1 MAVKLHQKYEKIWTT
16 EKRYILITGG
26 RGSGK
31 SFAASLYLAEQS
43 YQEQFKALFTRYTMK
58 SANDSVIPEFTS
70 KLDLMQMSSDFH
82 ITKEDVINKVS
93 QAQVMFRGIKTASGD
108 QTANLKSL
116 EGVSHFIV
124 DEMEEFKDKERF
136 DTIDLSV
143 RNPFIPNKTICIMNP
158 SNTSHFSYSEWLQNN
173 HRIEVIDGY
182 EVQVSTHPDVEH
194 IHTTWLDNVD
204 NLPKDYI
211 RKLLRIKEETPE
223 YYGYKIIGQYL
234 DSAEG
239 ALLKR
244 INTYKPSDL
253 KPESI
258 EGSFAYIDVADEGTD
273 YTVMVIGKIVGAKC
287 YIDDVICDDDNTDV
301 TLPRCIDAARRN
313 KCRNLQVEANS
324 MGAMFGRAIRAALES
339 EGVEVRMVT
348 STTNKHTRIIM
359 EAPFIQSYMH
369 FRPQTERSA
378 EYANFFRMAT
388 QYDKSEKENKDRKLH
403 DDPID
408 ALSGLAK
415 MLRRELSHVFGD

>member
-1 MAVKLHQKYEKIWTT
+1 
-16 EKRYILITGG
+16 
-26 RGSGK
+26 
-31 SFAASLYLAEQS
+31 
-43 YQEQFKALFTRYTMK
+43 MK

-70 KLDLMQMSSDFH
+70 KLELMQMSSDFH

-258 EGSFAYIDVADEGTD
+258 ATLVGR
-273 YTVMVIGKIVGAKC
+273 VGAPRGSVAV
-287 YIDDVICDDDNTDV
+287 YLVPLVSI
-301 TLPRCIDAARRN
+301 TLGVSF
-313 KCRNLQVEANS
+313 LGEQVHPLAYT
-324 MGAMFGRAIRAALES
+324 GAFLVVLGAWL
-339 EGVEVRMVT
+339 T
-348 STTNKHTRIIM
+348 S
-359 EAPFIQSYMH
+359 
-369 FRPQTERSA
+369 
-378 EYANFFRMAT
+378 
-388 QYDKSEKENKDRKLH
+388 
-403 DDPID
+403 
-408 ALSGLAK
+408 
-415 MLRRELSHVFGD
+415 RREVPR